1 MGNILT
7 PIKIKDNRIYIHP
20 EFSKHER
27 IKKIEHLTKATF
39 SSAQIY
45 PSIEERMKGIK
56 VPILKNMMS
65 KISDVKKFKKE
76 ITSKRSKDHSS
87 IITSNTS
94 ERSLDHSSVL
104 AEIDKLKKY
113 VKHEIKQKKLLIN
126 LLRDHQIS
134 NLKSIAF
141 LQKLKIDLEY
151 EIEKLKIEMNKEP
164 SYLFQCK
171 KRIIELLNQMKKNQI
186 KLQTKI
192 NENTNINN
200 MKKLNQ
206 YQLKLLEKKD
216 KSLIKNKNIVSSLL
230 KK

>member
-1 MGNILT
+1 MGNINPSLE
-7 PIKIKDNRIYIHP
+7 DNRIYIHP
-20 EFSKHER
+20 EFNKRER
-27 IKKIEHLTKATF
+27 GKKIEHLTKATF

-65 KISDVKKFKKE
+65 KISDVKKLKK
-76 ITSKRSKDHSS
+76 
-87 IITSNTS
+87 
-94 ERSLDHSSVL
+94 
-104 AEIDKLKKY
+104 EIDKLKKY
-113 VKHEIKQKKLLIN
+113 IIHEIKQKKLLIN

-164 SYLFQCK
+164 SYSFRCK

-200 MKKLNQ
+200 IKKLNQ

-216 KSLIKNKNIVSSLL
+216 KSLTNNKNRVLSLL